1 VKAASHPRLTW
12 ALAALGVLTL
22 AGAWRVWLLW
32 GLDLRDLPGP
42 GGVQFLAL
50 ALDPTPGDPPLPAL
64 ILRWS
69 IQLTGLEPLVAVRAL
84 GVLSSLLGVAGAM
97 ATAWAL
103 FGRHAAMVTG
113 LLLAC
118 WSQHLQQALLLGMDA
133 PAGALAWAGLGLAL
147 WGARCRWWGLA
158 LALLGGGLLS
168 LGAAIKPTALP
179 VLALLVMMPALSA
192 RPWWR
197 PLPALGAAGLGVW
210 AGRALAAPFSTAAP
224 DVQVTV
230 PAVTDL
236 LAGWQRLLAHRQG
249 EPEAALLE
257 LLLLGSVAAL
267 IPGARWVR
275 RALLLALTALVLGYA
290 CHSLGDWL
298 RFRYLVPAS
307 LGVFVLAGDAIG
319 RSLRRLPRAKPWS
332 WALPLVVAGFMGLDA
347 LAFHQAWSDAR
358 EPAVGT
364 SAHRLPAAPTPWTWR
379 YRSLFWD
386 SSLSTTGAL
395 PLMELVGDS
404 PPAGVAF
411 IPLQDGRHAHAEA
424 AAAVAGLPSVLLEQ
438 GRCCSGDQHAV
449 LCARETLQALDGA
462 GARVVLLP
470 PRADLGRVPKESFA
484 WVQSL
489 QHAARDELEPQGEHW
504 AIVEGEG
511 AAGPLPCQQRHPQP
525 DRP

>member
-1 VKAASHPRLTW
+1 MRVPSRARAAWP
-12 ALAALGVLTL
+12 LAALAVLIL
-22 AGAWRVWLLW
+22 AAAWRAWLLW

-50 ALDPTPGDPPLPAL
+50 ALDPTPNDPPLPAL

-69 IQLTGLEPLVAVRAL
+69 IQASGLEPVAAVRLL
-84 GVLSSLLGVAGAM
+84 GVASSLLGLAGAM
-97 ATAWAL
+97 ASAWAL
-103 FGRHAAMVTG
+103 FGRRAALVTG
-113 LLLAC
+113 LLLSC

-133 PAGALAWAGLGLAL
+133 PAGGLAWAGLGLAL
-147 WGARCRWWGLA
+147 LGVRGGWWGLP

-168 LGAAIKPTALP
+168 LGAAIKPTAMP
-179 VLALLVMMPALSA
+179 VLALLVMMPTLAP

-197 PLPALGAAGLGVW
+197 PLPALGAAGLGAL
-210 AGRALAAPFSTAAP
+210 AGRALVAPFATAAP
-224 DVQVTV
+224 DVQIAV

-307 LGVFVLAGDAIG
+307 LGVFLLAGDAIG
-319 RSLRRLPRAKPWS
+319 RLLRRLPRLEPTS
-332 WALPLVVAGFMGLDA
+332 WALPLLVAGFMSLDA
-347 LAFHQAWSDAR
+347 LAFHQAWSGAR

-364 SAHRLPAAPTPWTWR
+364 APHRLPAAPTAWTWR
-379 YRSLFWD
+379 YRGLFWD
-386 SSLSTTGAL
+386 SSSSTLGAW
-395 PLMELVGDS
+395 PLMELVGDG

-411 IPLQDGRHAHAEA
+411 VPLQDGRHAHAEA
-424 AAAVAGLPSVLLEQ
+424 AAALAGLPAVFLEQ
-438 GRCCSGDQHAV
+438 GRCCASDQHAV
-449 LCARETLQALDGA
+449 LCARQTLQALDEA

-470 PRADLGRVPKESFA
+470 PRAEMGRIPKESFA

-489 QHAARDELEPQGEHW
+489 QHAAREVLEPQGEHW
-504 AIVEGEG
+504 AILDGQG
-511 AAGPLPCQQRHPQP
+511 RGGPLPCVQRPPQP
-525 DRP
+525 DQP